1 MVTWQARGKYNS
13 EVFLQPSIVGREAW
27 RRRGGK
33 YCLPLFLPGLWQQI
47 PLIYWNNEPS
57 ERKLAVNEENKW
69 TRVAVSEKKTF
80 PLPPFNH
87 QYSYSVETVECKTI
101 GVKSVFFCLHCIIAY
116 ASRTRSLIHFFLFL
130 LITFYRFNICDF
142 TFYKHLIKDTI
153 LFSWITLIVFW
164 WGTWNPC
171 QHVLMI

>member
-87 QYSYSVETVECKTI
+87 QYSYSVETVECKI
-101 GVKSVFFCLHCIIAY
+101 ICVKSVFF
-116 ASRTRSLIHFFLFL
+116 FLFTLYHCLCFTHAKLDSFFFYWL
-130 LITFYRFNICDF
+130 LF
-142 TFYKHLIKDTI
+142 
-153 LFSWITLIVFW
+153 IVL
-164 WGTWNPC
+164 TSVTSHSINT
-171 QHVLMI
+171 